1 MEGEALD
8 KSSQQQVPDKEKIKL
23 SCVKFIDALWF
34 CYSPFYQVKEYY
46 REGTFDNC
54 RSKWGE
60 LFDCFHLK
68 TLSEAKSQE
77 ILQSREREK
86 MNSHIWQFYTKE
98 EASAA
103 WKQMFGHLDE
113 E

>member
-1 MEGEALD
+1 MGNWIW
-8 KSSQQQVPDKEKIKL
+8 QHTNVKL
-23 SCVKFIDALWF
+23 GNGSRSAAINLA
-34 CYSPFYQVKEYY
+34 PFYQVKEYY

-60 LFDCFHLK
+60 LFDCFQLK
-68 TLSEAKSQE
+68 TLPEAKSQE

-86 MNSHIWQFYTKE
+86 MNDHIWQFYTKK

-103 WKQMFGHLDE
+103 WKRMFGHLDKD
-113 E
+113 